1 MANETDEDERGGVSL
16 EITAAEALVRCLE
29 KENVE
34 VIFGFPGGAI
44 LPVYDALYHSSRIK
58 HVLVRHEQGAVH
70 AADGYARVTGKVGV
84 CVATSGPGATN
95 LVTGIANA
103 YMDSI
108 PLVLFTGQVPTTQ
121 IGTDAF
127 QEVDITGITLPIT
140 KHNYLVKDP
149 DKLPGIVRNAFHI
162 AATGRPGPVLIDL
175 PKDVAQA
182 LIEFKYPTSVR
193 LQGYKPTYKG
203 HPARITEIAGLIRQ
217 ARRPVIYAGGGILS
231 SHAADEL
238 LQLAEMISAPVTN
251 TFMGLAGFP
260 GDHPL
265 FLGMLGLHGTRYA
278 NLAVTECDMLLA
290 LGARFDD
297 RVTMHLKSF
306 APEAT
311 VIHIDIDPAEIGKN
325 VITHVPL
332 VGDVKLILKT
342 LLQQLEKTDRSPWL
356 NRIRELKEQYP
367 LSYSRE
373 GGLKPQFV
381 IEQLSRLTG
390 EDAIIATDVG
400 QHQMWVAQYYH
411 FKKPRTLVSS
421 GGLGAMGFGLPAAI
435 GASIGRPG
443 QQVVLVTGDGS
454 IQMTMQ
460 ELGTMMEQE
469 LPVKVII
476 LNNHSLGMVRQLQEF
491 YCEGRYMAVNF
502 KFHPDFMQ
510 LAKAYGIPGYLLQT
524 EEDVLNLLPR
534 ALSEPGPALVNCLIP
549 TDENVMPM
557 VLAGKGIDEAIDSK
571 ECSIL
576 KE

>member
-1 MANETDEDERGGVSL
+1 MKDMGGARL

-34 VIFGFPGGAI
+34 VIFGYPGGAN
-44 LPVYDALYHSSRIK
+44 LPVYDALYHSTRIR
-58 HVLVRHEQGAVH
+58 HVLVRHEQGAAH

-84 CVATSGPGATN
+84 CLATSGPGATN

-108 PLVLFTGQVPTTQ
+108 PMVIFTGQVPTTQ

-149 DKLPGIVRNAFHI
+149 DKLPGIVKNAFHI

-175 PKDVAQA
+175 PKDVAQSP
-182 LIEFKYPTSVR
+182 IEFKYPASVR

-203 HPARITEIAGLIRQ
+203 HPARISEIAELIKQ
-217 ARRPVIYAGGGILS
+217 SKKPVIYAGGGILS
-231 SHAADEL
+231 SRAADEL
-238 LQLAEMISAPVTN
+238 LQFAEMISAPVTN
-251 TFMGLAGFP
+251 TFMGLASFP

-311 VIHIDIDPAEIGKN
+311 VVHIDIDPAEIGKN
-325 VITHVPL
+325 VITRVPL

-342 LLQQLEKTDRSPWL
+342 LVQQLEKIDRSPWL
-356 NRIRELKEQYP
+356 ARIREMKEQYP

-381 IEQLSRLTG
+381 IEQLSRFTKG
-390 EDAIIATDVG
+390 NAIIATDVG

-411 FKKPRTLVSS
+411 FTKPRTLVSS

-443 QQVVLVTGDGS
+443 HMVILVTGDGS

-469 LPVKVII
+469 LPVKILV
-476 LNNHSLGMVRQLQEF
+476 LNNQSLGMVRQLQEF
-491 YCEGRYMAVNF
+491 YCGGRYIATQF
-502 KFHPDFMQ
+502 KFHLDFVQ
-510 LAKAYGIPGYLLQT
+510 LAKAYGIPGYTLQT
-524 EEDVLNLLPR
+524 EEDVMNLLPQ
-534 ALSEPGPALVNCLIP
+534 ALSAPGPALVNCLVP
-549 TDENVMPM
+549 PDENVMPM
-557 VLAGKGIDEAIDSK
+557 VLAGKGIDEAID
-571 ECSIL
+571 L
-576 KE
+576 